1 MKYKW
6 FHHACILENFI
17 DFHTF
22 DKFRLAIMKIKLAIM
37 KSRLAIM
44 KSELAIMKSRLAI
57 MKTKAV
63 MGVFCPISV
72 L

>member
-1 MKYKW
+1 MDLSLSVEKGDLA
-6 FHHACILENFI
+6 FLSSFI
-17 DFHTF
+17 DPAKPLMTGEING
-22 DKFRLAIMKIKLAIM
+22 K
-37 KSRLAIM
+37 
-44 KSELAIMKSRLAI
+44 LAIMKSRLAI